1 MAAKPAVIKT
11 LDGSSIELS
20 GKTLDGF
27 RLQLHG
33 ELLTVGEAGY
43 DESRTIWNAMINR
56 RPGLIVRCVGVAD
69 VMACVN
75 FARQHNLLLSIRGG
89 GHNISGLAVCD
100 GGMMIDMSLMRG
112 VWLDKDKNTVHAQAG
127 CTLGNVDRETQ
138 LQGQAVPLG
147 FVSKTGI
154 TGLTLGGG
162 FGYLARK
169 YGWTSDNVVSMDLV
183 TAEGEFVCA
192 SQDTNDDLF
201 WCLRGGGGNFGVVTG
216 IQYRL
221 FPLGPQVMAGAIAWH
236 AKDANDVL
244 KMYGELMQG
253 APRELNCA
261 AVLRIAPPAPW
272 LIREVHGKPIIALF
286 FIYGGALEEG
296 QRLAA
301 PIKSF
306 GLPVG
311 DVIQPRSYLS
321 QQSILDATQPNGRRY
336 YWKSEYLEGFSSD
349 LFEKTIEHSTRIS
362 SPHSAVV
369 LFPIDGALND
379 LPQAHSAVGN
389 RDAKLVLN
397 VTASWESIAD
407 DEKNITWA
415 RSAWADMRRLSTGG
429 TYVNFLTEDE
439 TGNRIRDAYGE
450 NYDRIVDAKTKWDPD
465 NFFRMNKNIAPR
477 KKKKQAEKVDR

>member
-1 MAAKPAVIKT
+1 MTTVESLVAKT
-11 LDGSSIELS
+11 LNDSSIELT
-20 GKTLDGF
+20 GQTLTNF
-27 RLQLHG
+27 HSQLHG
-33 ELLTVGEAGY
+33 VLLTPDDTGY
-43 DESRTIWNAMINR
+43 DESRTIWNGMINR

-75 FARQHNLLLSIRGG
+75 FARKHNLLLSIRGG

-112 VWLDKDKNTVHAQAG
+112 VWLDKNTNTAYAQAG

-138 LQGQAVPLG
+138 LQGQVVPLG

-162 FGYLARK
+162 FGYLSRK
-169 YGWTSDNVVSMDLV
+169 YGWTSDNVVSMDLI
-183 TAEGEFVCA
+183 TAEGEFVRA
-192 SQDTNDDLF
+192 SQDKNADLF

-221 FPLGPQVMAGAIAWH
+221 FPLGPQVIAGAIAWPG
-236 AKDANDVL
+236 KDADKVL
-244 KMYGELMQG
+244 KMYGELMEQ

-261 AVLRIAPPAPW
+261 AVLRMAPPAPW
-272 LIREVHGKPIIALF
+272 LTPDVYGKPIIALF
-286 FIYGGALEEG
+286 FMYGGSLDEG
-296 QRLAA
+296 EKLAA

-306 GLPVG
+306 GSTVG
-311 DVIQPRSYLS
+311 DIIQARPYLS

-336 YWKSEYLEGFSSD
+336 YWKSEYLDGFSSN
-349 LFEKTIEHSTRIS
+349 LFEKTIEHARRIT

-379 LPQAHSAVGN
+379 LPQSHSAVGN
-389 RDAKLVLN
+389 REARLVLN
-397 VTASWESIAD
+397 ITASWENAAD

-415 RSAWADMRRLSTGG
+415 RSAWTDMRSLSTGG
-429 TYVNFLTEDE
+429 TYINFLTEDE
-439 TGNRIRDAYGE
+439 IGDRICDAYGE
-450 NYDRIVDAKTKWDPD
+450 NYERIVDTKTKWDPH
-465 NFFRMNKNIAPR
+465 NFFRMNKNIAPH
-477 KKKKQAEKVDR
+477 